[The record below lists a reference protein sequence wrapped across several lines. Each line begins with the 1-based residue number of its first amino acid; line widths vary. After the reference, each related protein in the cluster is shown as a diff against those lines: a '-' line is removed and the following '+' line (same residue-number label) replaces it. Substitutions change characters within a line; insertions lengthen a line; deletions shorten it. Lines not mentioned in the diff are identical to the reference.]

1 MQEGTFLKPPS
12 AGVTHPRESP
22 MELSTECKRISEML
36 SRVGDKWSV
45 LTVSALGNGKLRFS
59 ELRRRMGSISQKM
72 LTSTLRNLERDGFI
86 SRTVHPTSPPTV
98 EYQLTELGCSLLKPV
113 SGLAQWTVANAERI
127 ETARQAYDKRNGGR

>member
-1 MQEGTFLKPPS
+1 
-12 AGVTHPRESP
+12 

-45 LTVSALGNGKLRFS
+45 LTVSALGRGTKRFS
-59 ELRRRMGSISQKM
+59 ELRREMGSISQKM

-98 EYQLTELGCSLLKPV
+98 EYALTDLGCSLLKPV
-113 SGLAQWTVANAERI
+113 SGLAQWTIANAERI

>member
-1 MQEGTFLKPPS
+1 
-12 AGVTHPRESP
+12 

-45 LTVSALGNGKLRFS
+45 LTVSALGDGKLRFS

-113 SGLAQWTVANAERI
+113 SGLAQWTIANAERI
-127 ETARQAYDKRNGGR
+127 ETARQAYDERNGQQ